1 MKLSFK
7 IAYRFLKNNKGQTLL
22 IALAIGLG
30 ISIQIFLGL
39 LIQNLQNDLVKNTI
53 GGTSHITIRNEDNTL
68 IGNGSELKNNVAE
81 TDSRIVTA
89 IETLDQ
95 PGLISKYDK
104 SLAVILRGFNLNDGE
119 KIYKFN
125 DKLISGEL
133 PSNVNEII
141 IGKLLAQQLEIES
154 GDEVNLLTPKKD
166 VINVKVTGIIDL
178 KVEALNKNY
187 VVTDL
192 NTIRSIYGLGN
203 DTITSVE
210 TQVGNSNIFDV
221 EEISNKIEA
230 TVGEKYITPN
240 WIEVNESLLTG
251 LKGQS
256 ASSYTIQVF
265 VVLSVIVAIASI
277 LAITVMQKTKQIGI
291 LKAMGIT
298 DKQASRIF
306 IIQGGLL
313 GIIGAIFGLV
323 IGIGLFKTF
332 TVFVKNSDGSSLISG
347 SININFVI
355 LSLVI
360 AIVACIISSIIPG
373 RKSLKLNPVEAIKL

>member
-7 IAYRFLKNNKGQTLL
+7 IAYRFLKNNKGRTLL

-53 GGTSHITIRNEDNTL
+53 GGTSHITIKSEDNTL
-68 IGNGSELKNNVAE
+68 IENGSELKKNVAE

-95 PGLISKYDK
+95 PGLISKDDK
-104 SLAVILRGFNLNDGE
+104 SLAVILRGFNLNEGE

-125 DKLISGEL
+125 DKLISGNL

-154 GDEVNLLTPKKD
+154 GDEVNLLTPKKG

-178 KVEALNKNY
+178 KVEALNKSY

-192 NTIRSIYGLGN
+192 NTIRSSYGLGN

-313 GIIGAIFGLV
+313 GIIGAIFGAV

-360 AIVACIISSIIPG
+360 AIVACIISSIIPA

>member
-1 MKLSFK
+1 M
-7 IAYRFLKNNKGQTLL
+7 
-22 IALAIGLG
+22 
-30 ISIQIFLGL
+30 
-39 LIQNLQNDLVKNTI
+39 
-53 GGTSHITIRNEDNTL
+53 
-68 IGNGSELKNNVAE
+68 
-81 TDSRIVTA
+81 
-89 IETLDQ
+89 
-95 PGLISKYDK
+95 
-104 SLAVILRGFNLNDGE
+104 
-119 KIYKFN
+119 
-125 DKLISGEL
+125 
-133 PSNVNEII
+133 
-141 IGKLLAQQLEIES
+141 
-154 GDEVNLLTPKKD
+154 
-166 VINVKVTGIIDL
+166 
-178 KVEALNKNY
+178 
-187 VVTDL
+187 
-192 NTIRSIYGLGN
+192 
-203 DTITSVE
+203 
-210 TQVGNSNIFDV
+210 
-221 EEISNKIEA
+221 
-230 TVGEKYITPN
+230 
-240 WIEVNESLLTG
+240 LTG

-313 GIIGAIFGLV
+313 GIIGAIFGAV

-360 AIVACIISSIIPG
+360 AIVACIISSIIPA